1 MSKIKKFAADGA
13 ASGEIEVADDQL
25 TLAQGD
31 QAVKDVVVAT
41 MAARRAG
48 TASTLGKGEVS
59 GTNRKPWRQKGTGR
73 ARAGFTRSPVWV
85 GGGVAMGPKPH
96 GPYDKKVNRK
106 IAALAFRRAL
116 SGHIADGKVAVIDAL
131 PQDGK
136 TKSVA
141 ALVKAMG
148 LKGRVL
154 FVTGKFDEK
163 VELAVRNIP
172 TAEVLSAKQVDVYS
186 ILQAAS
192 IVATPEALETLKARM
207 GEKKEA

>member
-1 MSKIKKFAADGA
+1 MSKIKTYAADGA
-13 ASGEIEVADDQL
+13 ASGEIDFADELL
-25 TLAQGD
+25 TLTQGD

-73 ARAGFTRSPVWV
+73 ARSGFTRSPVWV

-96 GPYDKKVNRK
+96 GYEKKVNRK
-106 IAALAFRRAL
+106 VAALAFRRAL
-116 SGHIADGKVAVIDAL
+116 SAHIADGKVSVIDAL

-136 TKSVA
+136 TKTVA

-148 LKGRVL
+148 LTGRTLV
-154 FVTGKFDEK
+154 VTDAYDEK
-163 VELAVRNIP
+163 VELAIRNIP
-172 TAEVLSAKQVDVYS
+172 TVEVLSAKQVDVYS
-186 ILQAAS
+186 ILQARN
-192 IVATPEALETLKARM
+192 IVATKEGFETLKARIRA
-207 GEKKEA
+207 GKEA